1 MSGNQTEMVKQPFT
15 TKTCKKCGA
24 DLPPGANFCP
34 VCGKSV
40 NQAPPKKK
48 RGNGQGSVFKMGNKW
63 LAIVTLGYYID
74 EQGKRHRKT
83 RSQVFDRKSDAV
95 NALPKLLTDE
105 RKELKKQL
113 TFKQLYDLWLPTHKA
128 GAQTMGCYT
137 AAIKHFADVYHM
149 RISDIDIDDLQECLD
164 ECPAGKRTRENMRSL
179 VSLMYKYG
187 IPRHVIPENLNLS
200 PFLSVTGEAAA
211 KRDSFT
217 EEQIKKIRAAAGAV
231 EYADYITIMIYTGF
245 RPSEFLALTR
255 ADYDIAHSVLTGG
268 AKTEAG
274 KGRRVTV
281 SPKIK
286 TILGQI
292 YAKSEAP
299 DAPLFPDAS
308 GKQWDLK
315 QFTEK
320 AFYPA
325 LEQIGIDNP
334 MVEIAGGKLRHKYTP
349 HSCRHTFSTLLKRA
363 TGAEKDK
370 LALIGHTSGEMLR
383 YYQDVELSD
392 LKAITDLL

>member
-1 MSGNQTEMVKQPFT
+1 MEA
-15 TKTCKKCGA
+15 CKKCGA
-24 DLPPGANFCP
+24 DLPAGANFCP
-34 VCGKSV
+34 VCGKST
-40 NQAPPKKK
+40 NSQRIFNGKSTKK
-48 RGNGQGSVFKMGNKW
+48 RGNGTGSVFKLKNGKW

-95 NALPKLLTDE
+95 NALSKLQTDD

-137 AAIKHFADVYHM
+137 AAVKHFADVYHL
-149 RISDIDIDDLQECLD
+149 RIQDIDVDDLQECLD
-164 ECPAGKRTRENMRSL
+164 NCPAGKRTRENMRSL

-187 IPRHVIPENLNLS
+187 IPRHVIPENLNLA

-211 KRDSFT
+211 KRESFT
-217 EEQIKKIRAAAGAV
+217 TEQIQKIRAAAGVV
-231 EYADYITIMIYTGF
+231 EYADYILIMIYTGF
-245 RPSEFLALTR
+245 RPSEFLALTG
-255 ADYDIAHSVLTGG
+255 ADYDFKQNFLTGG

-274 KGRRVTV
+274 KGRRVTI

-286 TILGQI
+286 TLVDEIR
-292 YAKSEAP
+292 AKNE
-299 DAPLFPDAS
+299 DINAPLFQDAN

-315 QFTEK
+315 AFTEK

-325 LEQIGIDNP
+325 LEQIGIENP

-349 HSCRHTFSTLLKRA
+349 HTCRHTFSTLLKRA
-363 TGAEKDK
+363 AGADKDK
-370 LALIGHTSGEMLR
+370 LALIGHTSGDMLR
-383 YYQDVELSD
+383 YYQDVQIED
-392 LKAITDLL
+392 IQAITDLI

>member
-1 MSGNQTEMVKQPFT
+1 ME
-15 TKTCKKCGA
+15 TCKKCGSE
-24 DLPPGANFCP
+24 LPHGANFCP
-34 VCGKSV
+34 VCGKPV
-40 NQAPPKKK
+40 QPGAKAPKK

-137 AAIKHFADVYHM
+137 AAIKHFSDVYHM
-149 RISDIDIDDLQECLD
+149 RLSDIDIDDLQECLD

-217 EEQIKKIRAAAGAV
+217 EEQIKKIRAAAGVVA
-231 EYADYITIMIYTGF
+231 YADYIAIMIYTGF

-255 ADYDIAHSVLTGG
+255 ADYNIADSALTGG

-286 TILGQI
+286 TILGQL

-299 DAPLFPDAS
+299 DAPLFPDAD

-315 QFTEK
+315 KFTET

-334 MVEIAGGKLRHKYTP
+334 MVEIAGGVLRHKYTP
-349 HSCRHTFSTLLKRA
+349 HTCRHTFSTLMKRV
-363 TGAEKDK
+363 TGADKDK

-383 YYQDVELSD
+383 YYQGVELSD
-392 LKAITDLL
+392 LKAITDKL

>member
-1 MSGNQTEMVKQPFT
+1 MTMEA
-15 TKTCKKCGA
+15 CKKCGA
-24 DLPPGANFCP
+24 DLPEGANFCP
-34 VCGKSV
+34 VCGRRTTA
-40 NQAPPKKK
+40 APPSVKK
-48 RGNGQGSVFKMGNKW
+48 RGNGQGSVYKMGNKW

-74 EQGKRHRKT
+74 EDGKRHRRTHSK
-83 RSQVFDRKSDAV
+83 VYDRKSDAV
-95 NALPKLLTDE
+95 NALAKLQTDE
-105 RKELKKQL
+105 RKELKKTL

-137 AAIKHFADVYHM
+137 AAIKHFSDVYHM
-149 RISDIDIDDLQECLD
+149 RLTDIDIDDLQECMD
-164 ECPAGKRTRENMRSL
+164 DCPAGKRTRENMRSL

-231 EYADYITIMIYTGF
+231 EYADYILIMIYTGF

-255 ADYDIAHSVLTGG
+255 ADYDIVNCVLTGG
-268 AKTEAG
+268 AKTDAG
-274 KGRRVTV
+274 KNRRVTV

-286 TILGQI
+286 TLLGQL
-292 YAKSEAP
+292 YANS
-299 DAPLFPDAS
+299 DDINAPLFPDAN

-325 LEQIGIDNP
+325 LEEIGIDNP
-334 MVEIAGGKLRHKYTP
+334 LVEIAGGKLRHKYTP

-363 TGAEKDK
+363 NGSEKDK
-370 LALIGHTSGEMLR
+370 LALIGHTTGEMLR
-383 YYQDVELSD
+383 YYQDVSLDD
-392 LKAITDLL
+392 LQAITDVI

>member
-1 MSGNQTEMVKQPFT
+1 ME
-15 TKTCKKCGA
+15 TCKKCGA
-24 DLPPGANFCP
+24 DLPTGANFCP
-34 VCGKSV
+34 VCGKPV
-40 NQAPPKKK
+40 QPGAKAPKK

-149 RISDIDIDDLQECLD
+149 RLSDIDIDDLQECLD

-211 KRDSFT
+211 KRESFT
-217 EEQIKKIRAAAGAV
+217 SEQIKKIRAAAGAV
-231 EYADYITIMIYTGF
+231 AYADYILIMIYTGF
-245 RPSEFLALTR
+245 RPSEFLALTG
-255 ADYDIAHSVLTGG
+255 ADYDFKQNFLTGG

-274 KGRRVTV
+274 RGRRVTV

-292 YAKSEAP
+292 YEKNE
-299 DAPLFPDAS
+299 DINAPLFPDAN

-325 LEQIGIDNP
+325 LEQIGIENP
-334 MVEIAGGKLRHKYTP
+334 LVEIAGGVLRHKYTP
-349 HSCRHTFSTLLKRA
+349 HTCRHTFSTLLKRA
-363 TGAEKDK
+363 AGSEKDK
-370 LALIGHTSGEMLR
+370 LALIGHTSGDMLR
-383 YYQDVELSD
+383 YYQDVQIED
-392 LKAITDLL
+392 IQAITDLI